1 MYGLVAVGLVSS
13 EHRPIAPSTQPLVC
27 DQYRSAAIIITAG
40 RPHSQLNALEE
51 AAAGIRS
58 KTTRTRTGTDQAS
71 STAPQGCLRAT
82 PAVVICMRTTAARP
96 GTARQWRWLLH
107 GSMKRQRPQPSQLLL
122 LLLLLLSR
130 CYGRRLTVA
139 TVPLLQPSIA
149 AASG

>member
-1 MYGLVAVGLVSS
+1 MRHQRSRSSAISTGLRRSSSPLAVLTRSS
-13 EHRPIAPSTQPLVC
+13 THWKKRQLEFGRAP
-27 DQYRSAAIIITAG
+27 
-40 RPHSQLNALEE
+40 N
-51 AAAGIRS
+51 AAAAS

-122 LLLLLLSR
+122 LLLLLSR